1 MLVHATGLR
10 GGCVHESEGT
20 AAIPSEQPLGSF
32 LFGRMRGGPQSRM
45 SEIFALFVWVDGV
58 QHCFQRNFLFSQ
70 MRHFIEESGTN
81 FSVDDIDK
89 ELLIFH
95 IF

>member
-1 MLVHATGLR
+1 MWQ
-10 GGCVHESEGT
+10 
-20 AAIPSEQPLGSF
+20 I
-32 LFGRMRGGPQSRM
+32 RGGPQSRM
-45 SEIFALFVWVDGV
+45 SEIFALFVWVDGE

-70 MRHFIEESGTN
+70 MRHFIEDSGTN
-81 FSVDDIDK
+81 ISVDDIDK

>member
-1 MLVHATGLR
+1 
-10 GGCVHESEGT
+10 
-20 AAIPSEQPLGSF
+20 
-32 LFGRMRGGPQSRM
+32 M
-45 SEIFALFVWVDGV
+45 SEIFALFVWVDGE

-70 MRHFIEESGTN
+70 MRHFIEGSGTN
-81 FSVDDIDK
+81 ISVDDIDK